1 MRCRAPLLLLVL
13 IATSAP
19 ADDEPLTVAVSSNFA
34 IAFGEV
40 AARFSNDTGIHVRA
54 VPGSTGKLYAQIIN
68 AAPFDIYLAADS
80 ERPAR
85 LEKSGHAVAGS
96 RFTYARG
103 RLVLWSLYF
112 DDCHEAL
119 RAGGRIA
126 LANPDTAPYGKAGRE
141 YLQAAGYWDDVSERI
156 VYGENVMQAM
166 QFAATGGAA
175 VGVLAQSVLDGPHA
189 PAGKCRWSVP
199 EESHTPV
206 EQQAVLLARAKD
218 DARAVRLMA
227 FLQSDAAH
235 AIVSQHGYGEPR

>member
-1 MRCRAPLLLLVL
+1 MRCRTPLVLLAL

-34 IAFGEV
+34 IAFGDV
-40 AARFSNDTGIHVRA
+40 AARFSTETGIHVRV
-54 VPGSTGKLYAQIIN
+54 VPGSTGKLYAQILN
-68 AAPFDIYLAADS
+68 GAPFDVYLAADS

-85 LEKSGHAVAGS
+85 LEESGHAVAGS

-112 DDCHEAL
+112 EDCHEAL

-126 LANPDTAPYGKAGRE
+126 LANPETAPYGKAGRE
-141 YLQAAGYWDDVSERI
+141 YLQSAGYWDAVSERI

-175 VGVLAQSVLDGPHA
+175 VGIVAQSVLDGPHV
-189 PAGKCRWSVP
+189 PPGKCSWQLP
-199 EESHTPV
+199 EESHAPV
-206 EQQAVLLARAKD
+206 EQQAVLLARAED
-218 DARAVRLMA
+218 DARAVRLIE

-235 AIVSQHGYGEPR
+235 EIVLQHGYGASR